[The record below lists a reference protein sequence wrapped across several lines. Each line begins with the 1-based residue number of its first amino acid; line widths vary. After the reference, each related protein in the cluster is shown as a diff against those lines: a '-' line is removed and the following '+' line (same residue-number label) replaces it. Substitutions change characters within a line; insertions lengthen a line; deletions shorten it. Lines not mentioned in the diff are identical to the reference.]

1 MYGVRV
7 GVLTRQRGALS
18 FAYTP
23 EGLELGLGLPLLSV
37 SMPIRAGTYGDAA
50 AKAFFSGLLP
60 EGKPRKILEYDLNL
74 KENDVF
80 GLLRVLGRDCA
91 GALVVIPDGEAP
103 EEEEGV
109 PETIADAEIAERLR
123 KLRIQPLG
131 MDGRVRVSLAGMQ
144 QKLLLARLGDGW
156 GLPIDGAPSTHLI
169 KPAHDFLPHVIA
181 NEALCVRI
189 ARELGMPTAEVE
201 VGDFDG
207 IPVLIIKRYD
217 RSEPDAQHRVAR
229 LHQEDFC
236 QAHSLDGMYKYE
248 AAGGPSLRQ
257 CAAILGRWTAVPG
270 QLEQLLDITTL
281 NVLIGN
287 ADAHAKNISL
297 LHSRDGRV
305 QLAPAYDLLSTAFYE
320 IPQGAG
326 MFVNGVRDMP
336 AITRDDLILEAVS
349 WGLAREVAAAR
360 IEGLLAQGED
370 AIVRAASNID
380 CPDALV
386 EKLLARAQALAPRA
400 A

>member
-1 MYGVRV
+1 M
-7 GVLTRQRGALS
+7 
-18 FAYTP
+18 
-23 EGLELGLGLPLLSV
+23 
-37 SMPIRAGTYGDAA
+37 
-50 AKAFFSGLLP
+50 
-60 EGKPRKILEYDLNL
+60 
-74 KENDVF
+74 
-80 GLLRVLGRDCA
+80 
-91 GALVVIPDGEAP
+91 
-103 EEEEGV
+103 
-109 PETIADAEIAERLR
+109 
-123 KLRIQPLG
+123 
-131 MDGRVRVSLAGMQ
+131 
-144 QKLLLARLGDGW
+144 
-156 GLPIDGAPSTHLI
+156 
-169 KPAHDFLPHVIA
+169 
-181 NEALCVRI
+181 
-189 ARELGMPTAEVE
+189 
-201 VGDFDG
+201 
-207 IPVLIIKRYD
+207 
-217 RSEPDAQHRVAR
+217 
-229 LHQEDFC
+229 
-236 QAHSLDGMYKYE
+236 
-248 AAGGPSLRQ
+248 
-257 CAAILGRWTAVPG
+257 
-270 QLEQLLDITTL
+270 
-281 NVLIGN
+281 LIGN